1 MTDITT
7 NQILLIFTFIFGL
20 FVLFGIFDMMS
31 GLQEG
36 MTGDIESKDKNMS
49 TMSNLVTSFGF

>member
-31 GLQEG
+31 GLHEG
-36 MTGDIESKDKNMS
+36 MTGNNESKDKNMS
-49 TMSNLVTSFGF
+49 TMSNLVTAFGF

>member
-49 TMSNLVTSFGF
+49 TMSNLVTAFGF